1 MDPEKFKVIPTVYL
15 ILIKDNKILLSRRY
29 NTGFHDGEYSFP
41 AGHLDGNETLIQT
54 MIREA
59 KEEIGINLNPETLKL
74 VHVMHRKQPTE
85 ERVNFFFTA
94 KNWQDE
100 PKIMEPHKCDDLSW
114 FPLDNLPD
122 NVIHYIRQA
131 INCVLTNKFYS
142 EFGWGNSNR

>member
-59 KEEIGINLNPETLKL
+59 KEEIGIDLNPETLKL

>member
-94 KNWQDE
+94 KNWRDE